1 MEAETVAL
9 SHAAKEA
16 LWLRQLCP
24 DLDVFGDLQLFHTLM
39 RDPRYRL
46 DLSKFERP
54 PLWEG
59 VGQWF
64 RNFWGG

>member
-39 RDPRYRL
+39 RDPRY
-46 DLSKFERP
+46 K
-54 PLWEG
+54 
-59 VGQWF
+59 
-64 RNFWGG
+64 NN